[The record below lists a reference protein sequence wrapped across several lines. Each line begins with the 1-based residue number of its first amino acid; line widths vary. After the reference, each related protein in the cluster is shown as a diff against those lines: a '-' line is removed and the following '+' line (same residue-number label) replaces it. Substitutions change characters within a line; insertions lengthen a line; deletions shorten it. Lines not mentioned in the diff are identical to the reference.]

1 VHLSEHEVL
10 EAFAEPRCPVCAL
23 ARKAARGYLAGV
35 IEGGI
40 NDPALRDD
48 WRRRGGL
55 CGRHWRE
62 ARDLEAPAFPL
73 AILTQDLLAAELEH
87 PHARVRCPAC
97 EVQAAA
103 EGRYLESLRSL
114 PLEAVRAALER
125 GRGFV
130 CLRHLRDLPEGE
142 LAGLLRA
149 RLRGILDDLEAFQR
163 KYDHRHTHEP
173 MGPEGDA
180 WLRAI
185 RALGGEV

>member
-1 VHLSEHEVL
+1 M
-10 EAFAEPRCPVCAL
+10 
-23 ARKAARGYLAGV
+23 
-35 IEGGI
+35 
-40 NDPALRDD
+40 
-48 WRRRGGL
+48 
-55 CGRHWRE
+55 
-62 ARDLEAPAFPL
+62 
-73 AILTQDLLAAELEH
+73 
-87 PHARVRCPAC
+87 RCPAC
-97 EVQAAA
+97 EVQTAA

-142 LAGLLRA
+142 LAGLLRT
-149 RLRGILDDLEAFQR
+149 RLRQILDDLEAFQR